1 MNKLNHSN
9 KRFRKQNNFMKT
21 IFLLTLAAGL
31 AFGQQDVL
39 IFNERIPPPGPGAE
53 KTFMFINRAGGEMVK
68 GAPYSADSVTETVQ
82 TLADGNRIVRSN
94 KSSFARDSDGRSRHE
109 STIQGLG
116 PVGQTESP
124 LVSVFINDPIAK
136 VHYSLDAKRKV
147 AMKSKSDASM
157 NFKISTGAA
166 SRVEHDVVV
175 HRKLGVESG
184 PMSRTIHTEKVIVMD
199 GDAQMKKEDL
209 ETRDMEGLSAKGTRM
224 KMTIPAGEAGNE
236 RAIEVVTETWYS
248 DRLKAILLTRHSDP
262 RLGET
267 TTRLSNIR
275 TGEPSRS
282 LFEPPADYKI
292 EEIANMRM
300 PMTMETIHVK
310 EDR

>member
-1 MNKLNHSN
+1 
-9 KRFRKQNNFMKT
+9 MKT
-21 IFLLTLAAGL
+21 IYSLTLAAGL

-39 IFNERIPPPGPGAE
+39 IFNERIPPPGPEAE
-53 KTFMFINRAGGEMVK
+53 KSFMFINRAGGEMVK

-82 TLADGNRIVRSN
+82 TLADGNRIVRLN
-94 KSSFARDSDGRSRHE
+94 KSSFARDSEGRSRHE
-109 STIQGLG
+109 TTIQGFG
-116 PVGQTESP
+116 PVGQTELP
-124 LVSVFINDPIAK
+124 LLSVFINDPIAK

-147 AMKSKSDASM
+147 AMKSKPDASM
-157 NFKISTGAA
+157 NFRISTGAA
-166 SRVEHDVVV
+166 LKVEHDVIV
-175 HRKLGVESG
+175 HRRLGVQSG
-184 PMSRTIHTEKVIVMD
+184 PMSRTIHTEKVIVMG
-199 GDAQMKKEDL
+199 GDSQMKQEDL
-209 ETRDMEGLSAKGTRM
+209 GTRDMEGVSAKGTRM

-248 DRLKAILLTRHSDP
+248 DRLKAILLTKHSDP

-267 TTRLSNIR
+267 ITRLSNIR
-275 TGEPSRS
+275 TDEPSRS